1 MDETYAP
8 YKQVSPGM
16 RAVITIIVM
25 VGAFMAI
32 LDTTIV
38 DVVVPK
44 MMAPLSTDLYG
55 IQWVITAYMMAA
67 AVGLL
72 FIESFAQTVGFSRVF
87 VVGLVLF
94 TSSSAFCGLAHTLAE
109 MIIFRALQGLGE
121 AFIMGSAQTL
131 LFAAYPPERQGLAM
145 GIFALGVSFA
155 PALGPCAGGFLTEH
169 FSWRWVFFI
178 NLPVGVVNLMAA
190 LFFLPNLLPGT
201 GRFRFNFGSYVLL
214 SVSTISLLIM
224 LSKGQQYGWFQSTLI
239 GVLFFI
245 AAITFLLYLWH
256 EMQSKEPLID
266 FSIYRIPEFGLSM
279 GFHFFVLGFAMY
291 QIFYLLPL
299 YYEHLKG
306 LTTLDTGFHMLAFA
320 VFIGIFSIV
329 SGVLSD
335 RFGPEKILVVSF
347 VVFLICSYYLLPK
360 LNYYRP
366 AKEAA
371 LLTVPYGIAL
381 GMFFAPLSALA
392 LRRLGRKTGLGVA
405 MLHYQRFVGG
415 SFGTALATNTL
426 ERRTAFHFQE
436 ITALQNPVY
445 VRHFVEKGAAKLSA
459 LFPKTL
465 ALAKA
470 KALLYKV
477 QGVMALSYAFEDSFR
492 ETTYYALLGGLF
504 LLALLLWPR
513 KNEGQ
518 CPSKGANESIGG
530 QDA

>member
-1 MDETYAP
+1 MSEAP
-8 YKQVSPGM
+8 YRQISPSM

-72 FIESFAQTVGFSRVF
+72 FIESLAKAVGFSRVF
-87 VVGLVLF
+87 VVGLVFF
-94 TSSSAFCGLAHTLAE
+94 TSASALCGLAHSVAE
-109 MIIFRALQGLGE
+109 MIVFRALQGLGE
-121 AFIMGSAQTL
+121 AFIMGSAQTI

-178 NLPVGVVNLMAA
+178 NIPVGVVNLFAA
-190 LFFLPNLLPGT
+190 LFFLPNILPGK
-201 GRFRFNFGSYVLL
+201 GRFRFNFGSYFFLA
-214 SVSTISLLIM
+214 VSTISLLIM

-239 GVLFFI
+239 GVLFFVS
-245 AAITFLLYLWH
+245 AITFLLYLWH
-256 EMQSKEPLID
+256 EMRSKEPLID

-306 LTTLDTGFHMLAFA
+306 LSTLDTGFHMLAFA

-335 RFGPEKILVVSF
+335 RFGPEKILLVSF
-347 VVFLICSYYLLPK
+347 LTFLLCSYYLLPK

-366 AKEAA
+366 AEEAA
-371 LLTVPYGIAL
+371 LLTVPYGMAL

-392 LRRLGRKTGLGVA
+392 LKKLGPKTGLGVA

-415 SFGTALATNTL
+415 SFGTAIATNTL
-426 ERRTAFHFQE
+426 EKRTAFHFQE
-436 ITALQNPVY
+436 MTALQDPVY
-445 VRHFVEKGAAKLSA
+445 AKHFVEKGAVKLSA
-459 LFPKTL
+459 LFPEPL

-477 QGVMALSYAFEDSFR
+477 QGLMALSYAFEDSFR
-492 ETTYYALLGGLF
+492 HTTYFALLGGIF
-504 LLALLLWPR
+504 LLALLVYR
-513 KNEGQ
+513 GQ
-518 CPSKGANESIGG
+518 KERPKHGRGVGGSI
-530 QDA
+530 